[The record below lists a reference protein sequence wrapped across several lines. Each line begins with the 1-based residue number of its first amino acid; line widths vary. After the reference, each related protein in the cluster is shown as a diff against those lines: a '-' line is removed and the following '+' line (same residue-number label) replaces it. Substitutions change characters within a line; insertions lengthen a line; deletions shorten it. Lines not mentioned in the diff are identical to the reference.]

1 VSAVLV
7 AHLLAAA
14 TIATP
19 NIDYTAILPELLLI
33 GGAIVIL
40 GLSAMFAERL
50 NAAVYAA
57 LTGAFAVAALID
69 SLVLWDKVSRHG
81 PFTTIAQSVS
91 VDGFS
96 VLFLVLVCVVLVL
109 SALFGEGYLRREGLD
124 GAEYFALAMLS
135 GSGAMLMGAAG
146 DLIVIFLGLE
156 ILSIAL
162 YVLAGIDLRRLQS
175 GEAAMKYFVLG
186 AFSSAIFVYGIALA
200 YGATGSTN
208 IAQIAGYLAHNPAPG
223 NGLLLAGVGLLL
235 VGFGFK
241 VAAVPFHMW
250 TPDVYQGSPAPVVGF
265 MASVAKA
272 GGFAAMLRVLFD
284 AFPSLSNSWQP
295 MIWVLAV
302 LSLLGGAV
310 LALVQRDIKRML
322 AYSSINHAGF
332 VLLGVQAATA
342 KGLQGSL
349 FYLFTYAVMV
359 VGTFGLVSYVGAP
372 AEGGNT
378 LDHYRGLAR
387 RRPLVAMA
395 LTLLL
400 VAQAGVPATTG
411 LLMKFYV
418 LAAAVEA
425 HSYVLAVVAM
435 VSAAIAAVF
444 YLRVVFYMYSPG
456 LPATGSAGLA
466 AGALAVEREPA
477 VAMAGAG
484 AGAVPAGTAAS
495 GYVPG
500 DAAPQVGFGPDAHA
514 ASTAGSAPA
523 PAAPPEGAGVM
534 RMPPAAVLATVLS
547 IGFTVVFG
555 IWPQPLSDFVNAAH
569 LLF

>member
-1 VSAVLV
+1 VIAVLM
-7 AHLLAAA
+7 AHILAAT
-14 TIATP
+14 TIVIP
-19 NIDYTAILPELLLI
+19 HIDYTAILPELLLI

-40 GLSAMFAERL
+40 GISALSVDRL
-50 NAAVYAA
+50 HAGVYAG

-69 SLVLWDKVSRHG
+69 SVVLWHQVTKHG
-81 PFTTIAQSVS
+81 AFTTIAKSIS

-124 GAEYFALAMLS
+124 GAEYFALALLS

-162 YVLAGIDLRRLQS
+162 YVLAGIDLRRADS

-208 IAQIAGYLAHNPAPG
+208 IAQIAGYLAHNPQPG
-223 NGLLLAGVGLLL
+223 NGLLLAALGLLL

-284 AFPSLSNSWQP
+284 AFPTLSTSWQP

-302 LSLLGGAV
+302 LSLVGGAV
-310 LALVQRDIKRML
+310 VALVQRDIKRML

-332 VLLGVQAATA
+332 VLVGVQAATS

-349 FYLFTYAVMV
+349 YYLFTYAVIV
-359 VGTFGLVSYVGAP
+359 VGTFGLISYIGAP
-372 AEGGNT
+372 GERGNS
-378 LDHYRGLAR
+378 LDSYRGLAR
-387 RRPLVAMA
+387 RRPLVAFA

-400 VAQAGVPATTG
+400 VAQAGIPATTG
-411 LLMKFYV
+411 FLMKFYV
-418 LAAAVEA
+418 LAAAVQA
-425 HSYVLAVVAM
+425 HSYALAVIAM

-444 YLRVVFYMYSPG
+444 YLRVIAYMYW
-456 LPATGSAGLA
+456 PAS
-466 AGALAVEREPA
+466 PA
-477 VAMAGAG
+477 VAAAVATVGAPAPAPAVALVGAG
-484 AGAVPAGTAAS
+484 SMAAD
-495 GYVPG
+495 YVPG
-500 DAAPQVGFGPDAHA
+500 DAAPMAGFGDPAADA
-514 ASTAGSAPA
+514 APA
-523 PAAPPEGAGVM
+523 GAPVLAGVGVGEGAGEM
-534 RMPPAAVLATVLS
+534 RMPPTAVLATVLAL
-547 IGFTVVFG
+547 GFTIVFG
-555 IWPQPLSDFVNAAH
+555 IWPQPISDFVNAAH